1 MHVICLSQQ
10 VTYILCLWLPDISTF
25 ILDFQVT
32 IEVINFMQ
40 LFVITKLTKRS
51 LTSKDCLWKLTLNI
65 RLSLLCC
72 NPPDYWRMLLG
83 GWRKGYGDNCHK
95 NRTLLPEIKNHR
107 IAVGGTGSFITS
119 HVLCRS
125 QCQVWGFEWSVSLQ
139 RRLFFWV
146 FFCVCVCFFFSP
158 LQLWYYWRSSLLRK
172 MRWGFTACKVWNQ
185 RFFFVFLISQ
195 VYGEDN
201 SSRLITLCIHILWQW
216 M

>member
-72 NPPDYWRMLLG
+72 NPPDYRRMLLG

-139 RRLFFWV
+139 RRLVFWV
-146 FFCVCVCFFFSP
+146 FFCVCVCLFFPHCNFDIIEDHPCWEKWDEDLPPVKSEIRDSFLCFS
-158 LQLWYYWRSSLLRK
+158 
-172 MRWGFTACKVWNQ
+172 
-185 RFFFVFLISQ
+185 FLKSMGKTIAL
-195 VYGEDN
+195 G
-201 SSRLITLCIHILWQW
+201 W
-216 M
+216 